1 MFKII
6 ALSLLGA
13 AFLWNLFL
21 SILQYR
27 SRNNPIPEEL
37 SDIYDHETYNKWKQY
52 SAENIVL
59 DIVKSVV
66 SFVVTFV
73 LIITD
78 VFSLIANNIDNIY
91 SSAIVVV
98 AISIGVSTVF
108 DVIFGYIGDMKIE
121 EKYGFNKMTMKT
133 FIADKIKGLII
144 SSALLIG
151 ALCLFIVLYENM
163 HDYILVL
170 FSGIMFV
177 IMMFITFL
185 YPLFSKIFNK
195 FTSLPEGELRT
206 KLINMLEKYGYQV
219 RDIKVMDASRRTT
232 KSNAYFTGFGK
243 SKTIVLYDNILNAMD
258 EDEIVAVFAHEMG
271 HGLHKDTLKNTFL
284 SLFNIVI
291 IVVFAWLLVRF
302 PEIYGDFG
310 FAGLNYGFAFIL
322 LMECV
327 LPVVSILL
335 GLVGSI
341 NSRRAEY
348 RADEQAFK
356 EGYGEQLITALKKL
370 SRENFSNLNPDRL
383 VVLLKYSHPT
393 LLQRY
398 RHIKELEAK

>member
-6 ALSLLGA
+6 ALSLLGV

-27 SRNNPIPEEL
+27 SRNNSIPEEL
-37 SDIYDHETYNKWKQY
+37 SDVYDHETYNKWKQY

-59 DIVKSVV
+59 DIVKSVI
-66 SFVVTFV
+66 SFIVTFV

-98 AISIGVSTVF
+98 AVSIGVSTIF
-108 DVIFGYIGDMKIE
+108 DAIFGYIGDMKIE
-121 EKYGFNKMTMKT
+121 GKYGFNKMTMKT
-133 FIADKIKGLII
+133 FVADKIKGLII

-195 FTSLPEGELRT
+195 FT
-206 KLINMLEKYGYQV
+206 I
-219 RDIKVMDASRRTT
+219 
-232 KSNAYFTGFGK
+232 F
-243 SKTIVLYDNILNAMD
+243 
-258 EDEIVAVFAHEMG
+258 
-271 HGLHKDTLKNTFL
+271 
-284 SLFNIVI
+284 
-291 IVVFAWLLVRF
+291 
-302 PEIYGDFG
+302 
-310 FAGLNYGFAFIL
+310 
-322 LMECV
+322 
-327 LPVVSILL
+327 
-335 GLVGSI
+335 
-341 NSRRAEY
+341 
-348 RADEQAFK
+348 
-356 EGYGEQLITALKKL
+356 
-370 SRENFSNLNPDRL
+370 
-383 VVLLKYSHPT
+383 
-393 LLQRY
+393 
-398 RHIKELEAK
+398 